1 VDVRERQGRTVTSK
15 VLAIL
20 DAFSP
25 SAEALTLN
33 ELSGRA
39 GLPLSTAYRLAS
51 ELVEWGGLERVDGGG
66 YRVGLRLWEVGALA
80 SRGATL
86 VEVARPFMHDLY
98 EATRENVHLAI
109 LDGYEVLY
117 VEKMSG
123 RGAVPLK
130 SRLGGR
136 LPLHATGAG
145 KVLLAF
151 APDAFVEEVVA
162 AGLHRYTPHTIVTPG
177 ALQRALAEVR
187 RTGLGITR
195 EELTLG
201 SVSVAS
207 PVFVGTGEVPAALSL
222 VLRSSR
228 ADLQRLAPAVRT
240 AALGASRDFEAHQAR
255 PAGSAAGPWDD
266 PARTTSRPPR
276 I

>member
-1 VDVRERQGRTVTSK
+1 MVDAKMDGKQPGRSVTSK

-20 DAFSP
+20 DAFTP
-25 SAEALTLN
+25 AADALSLN
-33 ELSGRA
+33 ELADST
-39 GLPLSTAYRLAS
+39 GLPLSTTYRLAT
-51 ELVEWGGLERVDGGG
+51 ELVEWGGLEKVEGGG

-86 VEVARPFMHDLY
+86 VDVVRPFMHDLY

-109 LDGYEVLY
+109 LDGHEVLY

-123 RGAVPLK
+123 RGAVQVK

-151 APDAFVEEVVA
+151 APADFVREVVA
-162 AGLHRYTPHTIVTPG
+162 AGLQRYTQHTITAPG
-177 ALQRALAEVR
+177 ALRRTLAQVR
-187 RTGLGITR
+187 RTGIGISR
-195 EELTLG
+195 EEITLG

-207 PVFVGTGEVPAALSL
+207 PVFVGADQVPAALSL
-222 VLRSSR
+222 VLRTSR
-228 ADLQRLAPAVRT
+228 TDLQRLAPAVRT
-240 AALGASRDFEAHQAR
+240 AALGASREFQAR
-255 PAGSAAGPWDD
+255 HDRDLAAATPW
-266 PARTTSRPPR
+266 AAATPR